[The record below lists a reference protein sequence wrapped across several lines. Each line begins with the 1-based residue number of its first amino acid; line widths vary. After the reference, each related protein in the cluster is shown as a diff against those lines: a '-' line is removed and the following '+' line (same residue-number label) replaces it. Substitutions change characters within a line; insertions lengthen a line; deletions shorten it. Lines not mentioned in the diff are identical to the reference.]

1 MSSQVMFFADH
12 AKPTNTR
19 PRGLSFLLVPLVLAA
34 LVDLP
39 GGLRAGTISA
49 LGVMGAAQVLIA
61 AVGLL
66 VVRVYPRDVLSLF
79 WPYGLFLVWMFFRSM
94 VTWPSQGGPSQAA
107 LQNGMAYTLFGV
119 EFLLGAAVAAAATSA
134 WTMPVLRRGF
144 LLLDIIGLGLV
155 VISARTGLPGEGF
168 EADWLVSPRALALL
182 AIVPISWHLA
192 RWAHG
197 VRGEGLRALVWIL
210 AVFASLSRTVTAVA
224 TITFFL
230 ALLAQ
235 LWLTPGKLVRRAPLV
250 AVGVLV
256 VGLLVLAFQS
266 TFRERF
272 LEGYTRYE
280 IGGVSISTSGRTT
293 MWPIVFDSA
302 MQHPVV
308 GGGLGSSQEALG
320 EYIQPHNEY
329 LRVWHDGGL
338 IGVSLLIFVF
348 ISWLLRLR
356 RQYVWAV
363 QTSRPHPEIELAAF
377 FTLLGIVLAAITDNG
392 FMYMFVDA
400 PAGLLIGAAC
410 GMRVFEGAVSDQPLA
425 HAQIALAERPL
436 GV

>member
-12 AKPTNTR
+12 ARPTVTR

-39 GGLRAGTISA
+39 GHFRPGTISG
-49 LGVMGAAQVLIA
+49 LGMLGAAQVMIA

-66 VVRVYPRDVLSLF
+66 VVRVYPRDVLSKF
-79 WPYGLFLVWMFFRSM
+79 WPYGLFLVWMFFRSL
-94 VTWPSQGGPSQAA
+94 VTWPSLGGPSQAA
-107 LQNGMAYTLFGV
+107 LQNGMAYTLFGL
-119 EFLLGAAVAAAATSA
+119 EFLVGAAVAAAATSG

-144 LLLDIIGLGLV
+144 LLLDVIGLGLV
-155 VISARTGLPGEGF
+155 VISTRTGLPGEGF
-168 EADWLVSPRALALL
+168 EADWLVSPRPLALL

-197 VRGEGLRALVWIL
+197 VRGGGEGFRALVWIL

-224 TITFFL
+224 TVTFLL
-230 ALLAQ
+230 ALLVQ
-235 LWLTPGKLVRRAPLV
+235 FWLTPGRVVRRAPLV
-250 AVGVLV
+250 AVGVLI

-266 TFRERF
+266 TFRDRF
-272 LEGYTRYE
+272 FEGYTRYE
-280 IGGVSISTSGRTT
+280 IGGISISTSGRTQ

-302 MQHPVV
+302 MEHPVV

-329 LRVWHDGGL
+329 LRVFHDGGI
-338 IGVSLLIFVF
+338 IGVSLLVFVF
-348 ISWLLRLR
+348 ISWLLHLR

-363 QTSRPHPEIELAAF
+363 RTSLAHPEIELAAL

-410 GMRVFEGAVSDQPLA
+410 GVRVFEGSVSHQPLA
-425 HAQIALAERPL
+425 DVALAERPL

>member
-1 MSSQVMFFADH
+1 MSFADQF
-12 AKPTNTR
+12 KPTATR
-19 PRGLSFLLVPLVLAA
+19 PPGLSFLLVPLVLAA

-39 GGLRAGTISA
+39 GSFRTGTISA
-49 LGVMGAAQVLIA
+49 LGILGAAQVMIA

-66 VVRVYPRDVLSLF
+66 VVRVYPRAALSLF
-79 WPYGLFLVWMFFRSM
+79 WPYGLFLAWMFFRSM
-94 VTWPSQGGPSQAA
+94 LTWPSQGGPTQAA

-144 LLLDIIGLGLV
+144 FLLDVIGLALV
-155 VISARTGLPGEGF
+155 AVSVRTGLPAEGF
-168 EADWLVSPRALALL
+168 EAVWWVSPRSLALL

-192 RWAHG
+192 RWSHG
-197 VRGEGLRALVWIL
+197 ARGEGFRALVWIL

-224 TITFFL
+224 TVTFFF
-230 ALLAQ
+230 ALLVQ
-235 LWLTPGKLVRRAPLV
+235 LWLTPGRFVRRAPLV
-250 AVGVLV
+250 AVGVLI
-256 VGLLVLAFQS
+256 VGVLVLGFQS
-266 TFRERF
+266 TFRDRF
-272 LEGYTRYE
+272 FEGYTRYE
-280 IGGVSISTSGRTT
+280 IGGISVSTSGRTT
-293 MWPIVFDSA
+293 MWPIVIDSA
-302 MQHPVV
+302 MQHPVL

-329 LRVWHDGGL
+329 LRVWHDGGI
-338 IGVSLLIFVF
+338 IGVSLLVFVF
-348 ISWLLRLR
+348 FSWLLHLR

-363 QTSRPHPEIELAAF
+363 RTSRPHPEIELAAL

-400 PAGLLIGAAC
+400 PAGLLIGAAF
-410 GMRVFEGAVSDQPLA
+410 GVRVFEGSVSNKPIA
-425 HAQIALAERPL
+425 EVALAERSL